1 MRKKSLAWIENG
13 GTRGREL
20 CQEVLEAAWHAKGM
34 RARPRGLAV
43 GTREGAGT
51 KKISKAKLME
61 LSERLNTADEGEIS
75 SSCES
80 GDWQRGGNWR
90 KGETFLNV
98 SNNSQFISKLP
109 QSYDLSCSSSERKL
123 GDPHFSVLVTS
134 G

>member
-1 MRKKSLAWIENG
+1 
-13 GTRGREL
+13 
-20 CQEVLEAAWHAKGM
+20 
-34 RARPRGLAV
+34 
-43 GTREGAGT
+43 
-51 KKISKAKLME
+51 ME

-109 QSYDLSCSSSERKL
+109 QSYDLSRSSSERKL
-123 GDPHFSVLVTS
+123 GDPRFSVLVTS